1 MKKSTLK
8 RLGEK
13 DISLLKVHDL
23 FLRSFIAVFI
33 VIFFIISVVV
43 FFWAKAIFLEQSEKS
58 IKSNLNAIHYSL
70 DSLSNIETKLK
81 TIQEKTNLRIT
92 LISKDGSILAETHKD
107 KTTMENHANRKE
119 IIDAKYDGFGKII
132 RHSETIDKDLLYM
145 AKRIELNGSIYY
157 LRIAQDLDKIKK
169 NFVSLTVEIVAIFS
183 LFIIAAFVISYL
195 LSKKIQAETNVIL
208 KNLQNLSKKKKLIK
222 EYKSD
227 ISEYEAIYSQLK
239 KVAARIEK
247 KEKIKAKHTEKLT
260 LSNKQKDEI
269 ISAISHEFK
278 NPLAVIDG
286 FTQTLLEDE
295 DLPSSMRNKF
305 LKKIETSSNRMTVI
319 IDKLRLAVKLEE
331 NKEKLDTS
339 GVDMFK
345 LVSNLSTELEDKHDS
360 RSVEVIGNEDVIIEA
375 DETLISMAIYNLI
388 DNALKYSDDKVI
400 VKVYKDGISVI
411 DTGVGI
417 SEKDLKKITEKFY
430 RVSDNGWNNSLGLG
444 LHIVYSIVKLHK
456 FELDVQSVYHEGSE
470 FTIKFS

>member
-1 MKKSTLK
+1 M
-8 RLGEK
+8 
-13 DISLLKVHDL
+13 LKVHDL

-43 FFWAKAIFLEQSEKS
+43 FFWAKTIFVEQSEKS

-70 DSLSNIETKLK
+70 DSLENIEHKLK
-81 TIQEKTNLRIT
+81 TIQEKTNLRLT
-92 LISKDGSILAETHKD
+92 LIDANGNILAETHKD
-107 KTTMENHANRKE
+107 KTNMENHSTRQE

-132 RHSETIDKDLLYM
+132 RHSSSIDKDLLYM
-145 AKRIELNGSIYY
+145 AKKITIGDGIYY
-157 LRIAQDLDKIKK
+157 LRIAQDLEQIKDK
-169 NFVSLTVEIVAIFS
+169 FVALTIEIIAIFS

-195 LSKKIQAETNVIL
+195 LSKKIQTETNIIL

-227 ISEYEAIYSQLK
+227 ISEYDAIYTQLK
-239 KVAARIEK
+239 KVATRIEK
-247 KEKIKAKHTEKLT
+247 KEKIKAKHTENLA

-286 FTQTLLEDE
+286 FTQTLLDDE
-295 DLPSSMRNKF
+295 DLPPSMRNKF
-305 LKKIETSSNRMTVI
+305 LKKIETSSNRMTMI
-319 IDKLRLAVKLEE
+319 IDKLRLAIKLEE
-331 NKEKLDTS
+331 NKEKIEKTD
-339 GVDMFK
+339 VDLYK
-345 LVSNLSTELEDKHDS
+345 LVQSLSSELEDKHDS
-360 RSVEVIGNEDVIIEA
+360 RSVKIVGNKDVIIQA

-388 DNALKYSDDKVI
+388 DNALKYSDDEVR
-400 VKVYKDGISVI
+400 VKINNDGLSVI

-417 SEKDLKKITEKFY
+417 NPKDLEKITEKFY

-444 LHIVYSIVKLHK
+444 LHIVYSIIKLHK
-456 FELDVQSVYHEGSE
+456 FELDVKSVFHEGSE
-470 FTIKFS
+470 FSIKF